1 MFLPLVWVELV
12 AYKVGA
18 AMGAVAGHWG
28 QESLLANGVGEA
40 QLVGM
45 GSQVLLLF

>member
-1 MFLPLVWVELV
+1 MELV
-12 AYKVGA
+12 AYRVGA
-18 AMGAVAGHWG
+18 AEGAVAGHWG

-45 GSQVLLLF
+45 GSQVSCSSFEMKS